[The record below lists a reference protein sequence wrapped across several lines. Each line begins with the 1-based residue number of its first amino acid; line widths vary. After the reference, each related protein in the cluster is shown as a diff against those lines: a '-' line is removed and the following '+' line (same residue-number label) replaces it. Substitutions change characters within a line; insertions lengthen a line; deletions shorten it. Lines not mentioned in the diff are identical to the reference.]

1 MRGQGDV
8 GCAVGLGGAAMDV
21 YALLAGERS
30 DLRVREA
37 RAGRACAGRVTC
49 VAASALS
56 RHAVH
61 RARVSLGAD
70 VAIATSSLGEYCFII
85 GAIAMVRQASRCHL
99 IPLPRPPL
107 ALQTPRPSAD
117 PCHGLESAQVPM
129 PITWASPA
137 VRGRGNQPPGP
148 GREARGG
155 SVTPGARRR
164 ERTKVG
170 DSSEQTAARSGRTHR
185 DAYAWD
191 GDAAIYR
198 AGSSPV
204 TRTN

>member
-1 MRGQGDV
+1 M
-8 GCAVGLGGAAMDV
+8 M
-21 YALLAGERS
+21 
-30 DLRVREA
+30 
-37 RAGRACAGRVTC
+37 C
-49 VAASALS
+49 VARSALS

-61 RARVSLGAD
+61 RTHVSLGAD

-117 PCHGLESAQVPM
+117 PCHGLEPAQVRM

-137 VRGRGNQPPGP
+137 GRARGNQPPGP

-155 SVTPGARRR
+155 GRNLQRSVEGEDKGGRLQQANCREVWEDTRRYVCAGWGTQGFQSR
-164 ERTKVG
+164 EFTDNEGKL
-170 DSSEQTAARSGRTHR
+170 EQIFSRQSLTGQFEI
-185 DAYAWD
+185 
-191 GDAAIYR
+191 GE
-198 AGSSPV
+198 G
-204 TRTN
+204 